1 MATKKIKKA
10 EPKKEALSA
19 KNVLSLF
26 GKLEKEKNVHAIELR
41 AKEEADYLSAGS
53 LVLSLIMGGGYYG
66 GQVFQIYGP
75 SGAGKS
81 SLVYSA
87 AAFLHKLGIPT
98 VFFDHE
104 GTTDAAYIDTLGM
117 DRSNKDPVLKYYRP
131 ESGNDTYEMLINVC
145 NQLPDKHHGLPQLV
159 AFIDSVATM
168 AERNEFNLDD
178 SKRPAV
184 RASMHSKY
192 WGMLKGLL
200 TRKHVSL
207 VATNQVRSNVGNPY
221 QNPESIPGG
230 NAWQFSTDNLV
241 RIGRSKQTELP
252 DGGVFQ
258 LTRFKTHK
266 NTNFIPMQ
274 EGEVYLH
281 LGQGFDPA
289 SDAMTFAKM
298 AGYLTKDAKGLTI
311 KGLDKFNFEIQM
323 KSITKALT
331 AAKKPE
337 LDAFM
342 KKSKELVAA
351 KNFSGALDLITE
363 FLGITGIRID
373 GKYPS
378 PAALEA
384 IIRKQKQDGTN
395 TFYNACAAALSDGE
409 AVQQY
414 RASKDKTKSSDEE
427 DVGLANQKATKST
440 SLSGGEEE
448 EGDEEIEDEEG
459 AEDAEEGL
467 DEDEASSVS
476 EDEAEEDTKPK
487 PKPKAAPK
495 AAPKPKAVE
504 AEEEEPTVA
513 PKIGNQ
519 KKKKAK
525 SGW

>member
-1 MATKKIKKA
+1 MAKKIVKKTE
-10 EPKKEALSA
+10 EPKAALSA

-75 SGAGKS
+75 PGVGKS

-98 VFFDHE
+98 AFFDHE

-159 AFIDSVATM
+159 VFIDSVATM
-168 AERNEFNLDD
+168 AERNEFKLDE

-207 VATNQVRSNVGNPY
+207 VATNQVRSNVGNQY

-266 NTNFIPMQ
+266 NKNFIPMQ

-311 KGLDKFNFEIQM
+311 RGLDKFNFEIQM

-331 AAKKPE
+331 AAKKTE

-351 KNFSGALDLITE
+351 TNFSGALDLITE
-363 FLGITGIRID
+363 FLGVTGLKID

-384 IIRKQKQDGTN
+384 IIRQQKADGTN

-440 SLSGGEEE
+440 SLSGG
-448 EGDEEIEDEEG
+448 DEEIEDEEG
-459 AEDAEEGL
+459 TEDAEEGP
-467 DEDEASSVS
+467 DEDESSVS
-476 EDEAEEDTKPK
+476 EDEAEEDTQPKLKPK
-487 PKPKAAPK
+487 PKPAPK
-495 AAPKPKAVE
+495 AAPKPKAKAVE

>member
-1 MATKKIKKA
+1 MGSKKQEVEQKTEK
-10 EPKKEALSA
+10 LSA

-26 GKLEKEKNVHAIELR
+26 GKLEKEKKVHAIELR
-41 AKEEADYLSAGS
+41 QKEEADYLSAGS
-53 LVLSLIMGGGYYG
+53 LTLSLIMGGGYYG

-75 SGAGKS
+75 AGVGKS

-117 DRSNKDPVLKYYRP
+117 DRSNKDPVLTYYRP
-131 ESGNDTYEMLINVC
+131 ESGNGTYEMIIAAC
-145 NQLPDKHHGLPQLV
+145 NQLPDKHYGLPQLV
-159 AFIDSVATM
+159 IFIDSVATM
-168 AERNEFNLDD
+168 AERNEFKLEE

-221 QNPESIPGG
+221 QSPESIPGG

-241 RIGRSKQTELP
+241 RIGRGKQIELD

-258 LTRFKTHK
+258 MTRFKTHK
-266 NTNFIPMQ
+266 NKNFIPMQ
-274 EGEVYLH
+274 EAEVFLH

-289 SDAMTFAKM
+289 NDAMTFAKK

-311 KGLDKFNFEIQM
+311 SGLDKFNLDIQM
-323 KSITKALT
+323 KNVEKALT
-331 AAKKPE
+331 KAKKE
-337 LDAFM
+337 EVDAFT
-342 KKSKELVAA
+342 KKAKELVAA
-351 KNFSGALDLITE
+351 KDFSGALDLIMK
-363 FLGITGIRID
+363 FLGVTRLKID

-378 PAALEA
+378 PAALET
-384 IIRKQKQDGTN
+384 IIRKQRADGTN
-395 TFYNACAAALSDGE
+395 TFFNACYAALANGE
-409 AVQQY
+409 AVKRY
-414 RASKDKTKSSDEE
+414 RNSKDKTKASDEE
-427 DVGLANQKATKST
+427 DVGLTGQKTSKAS
-440 SLSGGEEE
+440 SLSGN
-448 EGDEEIEDEEG
+448 
-459 AEDAEEGL
+459 
-467 DEDEASSVS
+467 DEDES
-476 EDEAEEDTKPK
+476 EEGEESFEAEEAAEEAEAPPPKKTTKPVK
-487 PKPKAAPK
+487 TA
-495 AAPKPKAVE
+495 AVE
-504 AEEEEPTVA
+504 EDEPVIP

-525 SGW
+525 GGW